1 MKRLT
6 IEILALF
13 ILFGC
18 VREDFAEPDPL
29 SGSQTRTAQSDGELS
44 SDCYYGYEGKKEYLT
59 KVPEK
64 FFVIYKKDKAGSLTR
79 SGASLAEASVSDYP
93 LRASINKTAA
103 EAAFA
108 GCVENIIES
117 GRIITDGCET

>member
-1 MKRLT
+1 MKRK
-6 IEILALF
+6 ILLP
-13 ILFGC
+13 ILLLVLAGC
-18 VREDFAEPDPL
+18 TRDILEEAPPD
-29 SGSQTRTAQSDGELS
+29 GGDGTRASLS
-44 SDCYYGYEGKKEYLT
+44 SDYYYGYEGKKEYLT

-79 SGASLAEASVSDYP
+79 SGASLDGAGVSDYP

-108 GCVENIIES
+108 DCTQAATTVFAEPERIAPS
-117 GRIITDGCET
+117 GYEP